1 MKNNITNPIEMVID
15 NHLKAKANKESYLS
29 EGIPAVKEMLDE
41 YKTLSDN
48 LSKTNYHEAYV
59 KVNQLAEVL
68 NAFITGSLPCDYELV
83 KTYYSYIRRSDI
95 SVDMWK
101 IQSNLMVAFKKLAE
115 KDEWWIY
122 NKENF
127 IAEYQNDEEIM
138 KYYNMFVTNM
148 ESFKNKWTEM
158 CKQYISETLV
168 TL

>member
-1 MKNNITNPIEMVID
+1 MKNNITNPFEMVID
-15 NHLKAKANKESYLS
+15 NYLNAKANKESYLS
-29 EGIPAVKEMLDE
+29 EGIHAVKEMLDE

-48 LSKTNYHEAYV
+48 LSKTNYQEAYL
-59 KVNQLAEVL
+59 KVDQLAEVL

-83 KTYYSYIRRSDI
+83 KTYYSYTHRND
-95 SVDMWK
+95 VTADMWK
-101 IQSNLMVAFKKLAE
+101 IQSNLMVAFKKLTE

-122 NKENF
+122 NKEDF
-127 IAEYQNDEEIM
+127 IAEYQNNEEIM

-148 ESFKNKWTEM
+148 ESFKNKWTEL